1 MTAQFIYT
9 CFIKA
14 NILLRVLW
22 GQQMNWFSNMSIF
35 KKVGLIFVLSVI
47 IFAVNLTISII
58 SINKNNDAMT
68 FMQDKVSQR
77 VELANQN
84 VIYVQRLDELYTQ
97 AVSFSD
103 EDLIDN
109 ANKTYQSLQKNINSL
124 ISLDSEQSSNLS
136 LLNKELNQYNEVTF
150 DLAKGMVDN
159 TIDMSKVGQII
170 ATKTQVYDK
179 LMVGIQQYK
188 ADKVTEFNYTIQES
202 VSHSETGL
210 MLTLSIGLS
219 LLLLMAIATISIAK
233 SLSSS
238 AGNLANSLG
247 ELADGKGDLRHQLDV
262 TGRDELGQVSTNF
275 NRFLRLLADAIQQV
289 VSVTAPLLQSAE
301 SLKERMGIATQ
312 ATEKQSL
319 DAKTV
324 QHSME
329 EMGLS
334 VNEISQS
341 AQQAAEAADSA
352 EREATNG
359 LAVVASTIN
368 ISQELNAEIEIASES
383 INELAKDT
391 ESVNS
396 ILNVIT
402 SIAEQTNLLAL
413 NAAIEAARA
422 GEQGRGFAVV
432 ADEVRAL
439 ASKTADATKEI
450 REVLSRLKGAAESS
464 VTTMDVAI
472 GKASDNEKHA
482 RETGDVLKSIQE
494 QIVNINTMNT
504 HIAAATE
511 QQSAVAA
518 QVSHNVVEMNAS
530 FVQTLE
536 ILAEVQDVSDGLLDF
551 SDELN
556 NATSQFKL

>member
-1 MTAQFIYT
+1 
-9 CFIKA
+9 
-14 NILLRVLW
+14 
-22 GQQMNWFSNMSIF
+22 MNWFSNMSIF
-35 KKVGLIFVLSVI
+35 KKIGLIFVLSVI
-47 IFAVNLTISII
+47 IFAVNLTISIVA
-58 SINKNNDAMT
+58 INKNNDTMT

-97 AVSFSD
+97 AVSFAD

-109 ANKTYQSLQKNINSL
+109 ANKTFESLKKNINSL
-124 ISLDSEQSSNLS
+124 TGLDNEQASRLS
-136 LLNKELNQYNEVTF
+136 TLNRELSQYNDITY
-150 DLAKGMVDN
+150 DLAKGMIDN
-159 TIDMSKVGQII
+159 TLDMSKVGEII
-170 ATKTQVYDK
+170 ANKTQVYDK
-179 LMVGIQQYK
+179 LINGVQQYK
-188 ADKVTEFNYTIQES
+188 TDKVSEFNNTIQES
-202 VSHSETGL
+202 VSRSESSL
-210 MLTLSIGLS
+210 ALTLSIGLV
-219 LLLLMAIATISIAK
+219 LLLIMAIATISIAK
-233 SLSSS
+233 SLSGS

-262 TGRDELGQVSTNF
+262 TGRDELGQVSSNF

-301 SLKERMGIATQ
+301 SLKERMGTATQ

-319 DAKTV
+319 DAKAV

-329 EMGLS
+329 EMGIS

-352 EREATNG
+352 EQEATNG

-368 ISQELNAEIEIASES
+368 ISQELNAEIEVASDS

-450 REVLSRLKGAAESS
+450 REVLSRLKVAAESS
-464 VTTMDVAI
+464 VSTMDVAI

-494 QIVNINTMNT
+494 QIVSINTMNT

-530 FVQTLE
+530 FVQTLD
-536 ILAEVQDVSDGLLDF
+536 ILAEVQDVSEGLLGF
-551 SDELN
+551 SDELQS
-556 NATSQFKL
+556 ATSQFKL

>member
-1 MTAQFIYT
+1 
-9 CFIKA
+9 
-14 NILLRVLW
+14 
-22 GQQMNWFSNMSIF
+22 MNWFSNMSIF
-35 KKVGLIFVLSVI
+35 KKIGLIFVLSVI
-47 IFAVNLTISII
+47 IFAVNLTISIV
-58 SINKNNDAMT
+58 SINKNNDTMT

-97 AVSFSD
+97 AVSFAD
-103 EDLIDN
+103 EDLIEN
-109 ANKTYQSLQKNINSL
+109 ANKTFESLKKNLNSL
-124 ISLDSEQSSNLS
+124 SGIDSEQSANLS
-136 LLNKELNQYNEVTF
+136 TLNRELSEYNDITY
-150 DLAKGMVDN
+150 DLAKGMIDN
-159 TIDMSKVGQII
+159 SLDMSKIGEII
-170 ATKTQVYDK
+170 TSKTQVYDK
-179 LMVGIQQYK
+179 LMIGVQRYQT
-188 ADKVTEFNYTIQES
+188 DKVAEFNNTIQES
-202 VSHSETGL
+202 VSRAESSL
-210 MLTLSIGLS
+210 VLTLSIGLV

-233 SLSSS
+233 SLSGS
-238 AGNLANSLG
+238 AGHLANSLG

-319 DAKTV
+319 DAKAV

-352 EREATNG
+352 EQEATNG

-368 ISQELNAEIEIASES
+368 ISQELNAEIEVASES

-450 REVLSRLKGAAESS
+450 REVLSRLKVAAESS
-464 VTTMDVAI
+464 VSTMDVAI

-518 QVSHNVVEMNAS
+518 QVSNNVVEMNAS
-530 FVQTLE
+530 FVQTLD

-551 SDELN
+551 SDELQ

>member
-1 MTAQFIYT
+1 
-9 CFIKA
+9 
-14 NILLRVLW
+14 
-22 GQQMNWFSNMSIF
+22 
-35 KKVGLIFVLSVI
+35 
-47 IFAVNLTISII
+47 
-58 SINKNNDAMT
+58 MT

-97 AVSFSD
+97 AVSFAD
-103 EDLIDN
+103 EDLIEN
-109 ANKTYQSLQKNINSL
+109 ANKTFESLKKNLNSL
-124 ISLDSEQSSNLS
+124 SGIDSEQSANLS
-136 LLNKELNQYNEVTF
+136 TLNRELSEYNDITY
-150 DLAKGMVDN
+150 DLAKGMIDN
-159 TIDMSKVGQII
+159 SLDMSKIGEII
-170 ATKTQVYDK
+170 TSKTQVYDK
-179 LMVGIQQYK
+179 LMIGVQRYQT
-188 ADKVTEFNYTIQES
+188 DKVAEFNNTIQES
-202 VSHSETGL
+202 VSRAESSL
-210 MLTLSIGLS
+210 VLTLSIGLV

-233 SLSSS
+233 SLSGS
-238 AGNLANSLG
+238 AGHLANSLG

-319 DAKTV
+319 DAKAV

-352 EREATNG
+352 EQEATNG

-368 ISQELNAEIEIASES
+368 ISQELNAEIEVASES

-450 REVLSRLKGAAESS
+450 REVLSRLKVAAESS
-464 VTTMDVAI
+464 VSTMDVAI

-518 QVSHNVVEMNAS
+518 QVSNNVVEMNAS
-530 FVQTLE
+530 FVQTLD

-551 SDELN
+551 SDELQ

>member
-1 MTAQFIYT
+1 
-9 CFIKA
+9 
-14 NILLRVLW
+14 
-22 GQQMNWFSNMSIF
+22 MNWFNNMSIF
-35 KKVGLIFVLSVI
+35 KKIGLIFVLSVI
-47 IFAVNLTISII
+47 IFAVNLTISIV
-58 SINKNNDAMT
+58 SINKNNDTMT
-68 FMQDKVSQR
+68 FMQDKVAQR

-97 AVSFSD
+97 AVSFAD

-109 ANKTYQSLQKNINSL
+109 AVKTFDSLKKNINSL
-124 ISLDSEQSSNLS
+124 SSLDSEQSANLS
-136 LLNKELNQYNEVTF
+136 TLNSALTQYNDITY
-150 DLAKGMVDN
+150 DLAKGMIDN
-159 TIDMSKVGQII
+159 SLDMSKIGEII
-170 ATKTQVYDK
+170 ASKTQVYDK
-179 LMVGIQQYK
+179 LMIGVQRYQT
-188 ADKVTEFNYTIQES
+188 DKVAEFNNTIQES
-202 VSHSETGL
+202 VSRSESSL
-210 MLTLSIGLS
+210 VLTLSIGLV

-233 SLSSS
+233 SLSGS
-238 AGNLANSLG
+238 AGHLANSLG

-275 NRFLRLLADAIQQV
+275 NRFLRLLADSIQQV

-301 SLKERMGIATQ
+301 SLKERMGTATQ

-319 DAKTV
+319 DAKAV

-352 EREATNG
+352 EQEATNG

-368 ISQELNAEIEIASES
+368 ISQELNAEIEVASDS

-450 REVLSRLKGAAESS
+450 REVLSRLKVAAESS
-464 VTTMDVAI
+464 VSTMDVAI

-494 QIVNINTMNT
+494 QIVSINTMNT

-518 QVSHNVVEMNAS
+518 QVSHNVVEMNES
-530 FVQTLE
+530 FVQTLD
-536 ILAEVQDVSDGLLDF
+536 ILAEVQDVSEGLLGF
-551 SDELN
+551 SDELQS
-556 NATSQFKL
+556 ATSQFKL

>member
-1 MTAQFIYT
+1 
-9 CFIKA
+9 
-14 NILLRVLW
+14 
-22 GQQMNWFSNMSIF
+22 MNWFSNMSIF
-35 KKVGLIFVLSVI
+35 KKIGLIFVLSVI
-47 IFAVNLTISII
+47 IFAVNLTISIVA
-58 SINKNNDAMT
+58 INKNNDTMT

-97 AVSFSD
+97 AVSFAD

-109 ANKTYQSLQKNINSL
+109 ANKTFESLKKNINSL
-124 ISLDSEQSSNLS
+124 TGLDNEQASRLS
-136 LLNKELNQYNEVTF
+136 TLNRELSQYNDITY
-150 DLAKGMVDN
+150 DLAKGMIDN
-159 TIDMSKVGQII
+159 TLDMSKVGEII
-170 ATKTQVYDK
+170 ANKTQVYDK
-179 LMVGIQQYK
+179 LINGVQQYK
-188 ADKVTEFNYTIQES
+188 TDKVSEFNNTIQES
-202 VSHSETGL
+202 VSRSESSL
-210 MLTLSIGLS
+210 ALTLSIGLV
-219 LLLLMAIATISIAK
+219 LLLIMAIATISIAK
-233 SLSSS
+233 SLSGS

-262 TGRDELGQVSTNF
+262 TGRDELGQVSSNF

-301 SLKERMGIATQ
+301 SLKERMGTATQ

-319 DAKTV
+319 DAKAV

-329 EMGLS
+329 EMGIS

-352 EREATNG
+352 EQEATNG

-368 ISQELNAEIEIASES
+368 ISQELNAEIEVASDS

-450 REVLSRLKGAAESS
+450 REVLSRLKVAAESS
-464 VTTMDVAI
+464 VSTMDVAI

-494 QIVNINTMNT
+494 QIVSINTMNT

-518 QVSHNVVEMNAS
+518 QVSNNVVEMNAS
-530 FVQTLE
+530 FVQTLD
-536 ILAEVQDVSDGLLDF
+536 ILAEVQDVSEGLLGF
-551 SDELN
+551 SDELQS
-556 NATSQFKL
+556 ATSQFKL

>member
-1 MTAQFIYT
+1 
-9 CFIKA
+9 
-14 NILLRVLW
+14 
-22 GQQMNWFSNMSIF
+22 MNWFSNMSIF

-47 IFAVNLTISII
+47 IFAVNLTISIV
-58 SINKNNDAMT
+58 SINKNNDTMS
-68 FMQDKVSQR
+68 FMQDKVSNR

-97 AVSFSD
+97 AVSFAD
-103 EDLIDN
+103 EDLIEN
-109 ANKTYQSLQKNINSL
+109 ANKTYKSLNQNINSL
-124 ISLDSEQSSNLS
+124 MEIDNPQSAKLS
-136 LLNKELNQYNEVTF
+136 TLNQQLSQYNDITY
-150 DLAKGMVDN
+150 DLAKGMIDS
-159 TIDMSKVGQII
+159 TLDMSKVGQII

-179 LMVGIQQYK
+179 LMMGIQQYK
-188 ADKVTEFNYTIQES
+188 TDKVAEFTNTIEES
-202 VSHSETGL
+202 VARSESSL
-210 MLTLSIGLS
+210 VLTLSIGIA
-219 LLLLMAIATISIAK
+219 LLVLMAIATISIAR

-262 TGRDELGQVSTNF
+262 TGRDELGQVSSNF
-275 NRFLRLLADAIQQV
+275 NRFLKLLADSIQQV
-289 VSVTAPLLQSAE
+289 VSVTAPLLQSAD

-312 ATEKQSL
+312 ATQKQSQ

-341 AQQAAEAADSA
+341 ARQAAEAADVA
-352 EREATNG
+352 EQEATNG

-368 ISQELNAEIEIASES
+368 ISQELNAEIEVASES

-450 REVLSRLKGAAESS
+450 REVLTRLKGAAESS
-464 VTTMDVAI
+464 VSTMDVAI
-472 GKASDNEKHA
+472 GKASENEKHA
-482 RETGDVLKSIQE
+482 QETGDVLKSIQE
-494 QIVNINTMNT
+494 KIVSINSMNT

-511 QQSAVAA
+511 QQSSVAA
-518 QVSHNVVEMNAS
+518 QVSTNVVDMNES
-530 FVQTLE
+530 FVQTLD
-536 ILAEVQDVSDGLLDF
+536 ILAEVQELSDGLLGF
-551 SDELN
+551 SDELS

>member
-1 MTAQFIYT
+1 
-9 CFIKA
+9 
-14 NILLRVLW
+14 
-22 GQQMNWFSNMSIF
+22 MNWFSNMSIF
-35 KKVGLIFVLSVI
+35 KKIGLIFVLSVI
-47 IFAVNLTISII
+47 IFAVNLTISIV
-58 SINKNNDAMT
+58 SINKNNDTMT
-68 FMQDKVSQR
+68 FMQDKVAQR

-97 AVSFSD
+97 AVSFAD

-109 ANKTYQSLQKNINSL
+109 AVKTYDSLKKNINSL
-124 ISLDSEQSSNLS
+124 SGLDSEQSANLS
-136 LLNKELNQYNEVTF
+136 TLNRELNQYNDITF
-150 DLAKGMVDN
+150 DLAKGMIDN
-159 TIDMSKVGQII
+159 SLDMSKIGEII
-170 ATKTQVYDK
+170 ASKTQVYDK
-179 LMVGIQQYK
+179 LMIGVQRYQT
-188 ADKVTEFNYTIQES
+188 DKVAEFNNTIQES
-202 VSHSETGL
+202 VSRSESSL
-210 MLTLSIGLS
+210 VLTLSIGLV
-219 LLLLMAIATISIAK
+219 LLLLMAVATISIAK
-233 SLSSS
+233 SLSGS

-262 TGRDELGQVSTNF
+262 TGRDELGQVSSNF
-275 NRFLRLLADAIQQV
+275 NRFLRLLADSIQQV

-301 SLKERMGIATQ
+301 SLKERMGTATQ

-319 DAKTV
+319 DAKAV

-352 EREATNG
+352 EQEATNG

-368 ISQELNAEIEIASES
+368 ISQELNAEIEVASDS

-450 REVLSRLKGAAESS
+450 REVLSRLKVAAESS
-464 VTTMDVAI
+464 VSTMDVAI

-494 QIVNINTMNT
+494 QIVSINTMNT

-530 FVQTLE
+530 FVQTLD
-536 ILAEVQDVSDGLLDF
+536 ILAEVQDVSEGLLGF
-551 SDELN
+551 SDELQS
-556 NATSQFKL
+556 ATSQFKL